1 MQTQDS
7 LGMLLD
13 TAAQE
18 EQKGEREEKSYGSTG
33 TEGK

>member
-1 MQTQDS
+1 MQTEDS

-18 EQKGEREEKSYGSTG
+18 EQKGEREKLW
-33 TEGK
+33 KHRH